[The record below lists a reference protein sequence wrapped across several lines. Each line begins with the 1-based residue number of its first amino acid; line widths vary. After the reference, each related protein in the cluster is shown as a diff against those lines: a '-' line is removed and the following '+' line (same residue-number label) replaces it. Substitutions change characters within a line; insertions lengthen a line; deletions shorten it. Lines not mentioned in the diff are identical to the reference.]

1 MTKKLID
8 NVAVV
13 TGASSGIG
21 KATAHALAEA
31 GASVVVVARRGGLL
45 QEVADTITDSG
56 GRALAFTGD
65 VSLEHDVDRL
75 YDAVI
80 DEFGRADILVNNA
93 GVSKYGP
100 LESITVD
107 DYDWMMNTN
116 MRASFLC
123 TRRFLPDM
131 LIRGQGQI
139 CFLASVAG
147 LRGLPN
153 ETAYCASK
161 FAQVGFAQAL
171 DYETRESG
179 IKVSVVAPG
188 GVHTNFAIGTGRTDG
203 DPMLEH
209 MMEPEDIAS
218 AVMFALTQPEKARTF
233 LIGMRPMSEPL

>member
-1 MTKKLID
+1 MTRKLSD

-21 KATAHALAEA
+21 KATAYALAES
-31 GASVVVVARRGGLL
+31 GASVVAVARRGDLVE
-45 QEVADTITDSG
+45 EVANTITAAG
-56 GRALAFTGD
+56 GRAIGVAAD
-65 VSLEHDVDRL
+65 VSDEDDVDDL
-75 YDAVI
+75 YRAVI
-80 DEFGRADILVNNA
+80 EEFGQADILVNNA

-123 TRRFLPDM
+123 TRKFLPDM
-131 LIRGQGQI
+131 LARREGQI

-147 LRGLPN
+147 LRGLPY

-171 DYETRESG
+171 DHETYTSG

-188 GVHTNFAIGTGRTDG
+188 GVHTNFAIGTGRTEG
-203 DPMLEH
+203 DPMLED

-218 AVMFALTQPEKARTF
+218 AVIFALTQPEKARTF